1 MLTQPRRFGA
11 YGLAAAIALTL
22 LAMGAGWWLGQ
33 RSGAN
38 RSAGDPRQTI
48 LEKEINVLVQRE
60 ERHESSDT
68 DRQRL
73 LELLVGLGRQHEA
86 IALLE
91 PMADREPER
100 WSLRLMLAELRRES
114 GDPTGA
120 QRELRQIL
128 SRQPHQVEA
137 LQLMSL
143 LQLEQG
149 KGSQALRQ
157 VQAAFTA
164 ATTPGIKPQA
174 LGLGLLL
181 AEIQDRMGQRPQAKA
196 TYQKLAGAFPQDPRP
211 MVALAILL
219 QKSGDTPAALTA
231 LTNAKQRSG
240 KTGNADPVLDQLA
253 ANWSMLLVRSQSN
266 AAKPKQGGGVAS
278 SPTVQPALGG
288 SQPAPGNRNP

>member
-11 YGLAAAIALTL
+11 YWLAAVMALTL
-22 LAMGAGWWLGQ
+22 LSMGAGWWLGM

-48 LEKEINVLVQRE
+48 LEKEINSLVQRE

-73 LELLVGLGRQHEA
+73 LELLVGLGRQQEA

-100 WSLRLMLAELRRES
+100 WSLRLMLAELRRDS

-128 SRQPHQVEA
+128 SRQPHLVEA

-149 KGSQALRQ
+149 KGSLALRQ

-164 ATTPGIKPQA
+164 ATNPAIKPQA

-181 AEIQDRMGQRPQAKA
+181 AEIQDRMGQTPQAKA
-196 TYQKLAGAFPQDPRP
+196 TCQKLAAAFPQDPRP
-211 MVALAILL
+211 MVALALLL

-231 LTNAKQRSG
+231 LNNAKQRSG
-240 KTGNADPVLDQLA
+240 KTGTADPVLDKLA
-253 ANWSMLLVRSQSN
+253 ADWSMLSARSQPNQGTS
-266 AAKPKQGGGVAS
+266 KPGAGVAS
-278 SPTVQPALGG
+278 PSRAQPAQGESL
-288 SQPAPGNRNP
+288 PAPVN

>member
-22 LAMGAGWWLGQ
+22 LAMGTGWWLGQ

-38 RSAGDPRQTI
+38 RSAGDPRQTL

-60 ERHESSDT
+60 ERRESSDG

-73 LELLVGLGRQHEA
+73 LELLVGLGQRQEA

-100 WSLRLMLAELRRES
+100 WSLRLMLAELRRDS

-120 QRELRQIL
+120 ERELRQIL

-149 KGSQALRQ
+149 QGGLALRQ

-164 ATTPGIKPQA
+164 ATTSGIKPQA

-181 AEIQDRMGQRPQAKA
+181 AEIQDRMGQTPQAKA
-196 TYQKLAGAFPQDPRP
+196 TCQKLAGAFPQDPRP
-211 MVALAILL
+211 MVALALLL

-240 KTGNADPVLDQLA
+240 KTGTADPVLDKLA
-253 ANWSMLLVRSQSN
+253 VSWSMLSVRSQANPGTSKPG
-266 AAKPKQGGGVAS
+266 AAKAS
-278 SPTVQPALGG
+278 PPTVQPALDG
-288 SQPAPGNRNP
+288 SLPAPVRQNP

>member
-38 RSAGDPRQTI
+38 RAAGDPRQTI

-60 ERHESSDT
+60 ERQESSDS

-73 LELLVGLGRQHEA
+73 LELLVGLGRQQEA

-100 WSLRLMLAELRRES
+100 WSLRLMLAELRRDS

-120 QRELRQIL
+120 ERELRQIL

-149 KGSQALRQ
+149 QGSLALRQ

-164 ATTPGIKPQA
+164 ATTPGIKPRA

-181 AEIQDRMGQRPQAKA
+181 AEIQDRMGQTPQAKA
-196 TYQKLAGAFPQDPRP
+196 TCQKLAGAFPQDPRP
-211 MVALAILL
+211 MVALALSL
-219 QKSGDTPAALTA
+219 QKSGDTPAALAA
-231 LTNAKQRSG
+231 LTKAKQRSG
-240 KTGNADPVLDQLA
+240 KTGTADPVIDKLA
-253 ANWSMLLVRSQSN
+253 ASWSLLSVRAQPN
-266 AAKPKQGGGVAS
+266 PGTTKPGADKARA
-278 SPTVQPALGG
+278 PTVQPALGG
-288 SQPAPGNRNP
+288 SLPATVLQNP

>member
-38 RSAGDPRQTI
+38 RLAGDPRQTI

-73 LELLVGLGRQHEA
+73 LELLVGLGRQQEA

-100 WSLRLMLAELRRES
+100 WSLRLMLAELRRDN

-120 QRELRQIL
+120 ERELRQIL

-181 AEIQDRMGQRPQAKA
+181 AEIQDRVGQRPQAKA
-196 TYQKLAGAFPQDPRP
+196 TYQQLAVSFPQDPRP
-211 MVALAILL
+211 MVALAMLL

-240 KTGNADPVLDQLA
+240 KTGNADPVLDQMA
-253 ANWSMLLVRSQSN
+253 SNWSMLLVRSQSN
-266 AAKPKQGGGVAS
+266 AATAKQGGGVAS

-288 SQPAPGNRNP
+288 SQPAPANQNP

>member
-1 MLTQPRRFGA
+1 MLTPPRRFGA
-11 YGLAAAIALTL
+11 YGLAAAIALML

-38 RSAGDPRQTI
+38 RSTGDPRQTI
-48 LEKEINVLVQRE
+48 LEKEINGLVQRE

-73 LELLVGLGRQHEA
+73 LELLVGLGRQQEA

-100 WSLRLMLAELRRES
+100 WSLRLMLAELRRGS

-120 QRELRQIL
+120 ERELRQIL

-137 LQLMSL
+137 LELMSL

-149 KGSQALRQ
+149 KGNLALRQ

-164 ATTPGIKPQA
+164 TTTPGIKPQA

-181 AEIQDRMGQRPQAKA
+181 AEIQDRMGQAPQAKA
-196 TYQKLAGAFPQDPRP
+196 TYQKLAGAFPEDPRP
-211 MVALAILL
+211 MVALALLL

-231 LTNAKQRSG
+231 LKNAKQRSG
-240 KTGNADPVLDQLA
+240 KTGSADPVLDQLA
-253 ANWSMLLVRSQSN
+253 ANWSLLLARSQPN
-266 AAKPKQGGGVAS
+266 AANSKQGGGVAS
-278 SPTVQPALGG
+278 SPTVQPNLGG
-288 SQPAPGNRNP
+288 SLPAPAIQNP

>member
-1 MLTQPRRFGA
+1 MLTQPRRFRA
-11 YGLAAAIALTL
+11 YGLAAAMALTL
-22 LAMGAGWWLGQ
+22 LSMGAGWWLGQ

-38 RSAGDPRQTI
+38 PAAADPRQTI

-60 ERHESSDT
+60 ERRESSDT

-73 LELLVGLGRQHEA
+73 LELLVGLGRQQEA

-100 WSLRLMLAELRRES
+100 WSLRLMLAELRRDS

-149 KGSQALRQ
+149 QGKLALRQ
-157 VQAAFTA
+157 VQAAFSA

-181 AEIQDRMGQRPQAKA
+181 AEIQDRLGQTPQAKA
-196 TYQKLAGAFPQDPRP
+196 TCQKLAAAFPQDPRP
-211 MVALAILL
+211 MVALALLL
-219 QKSGDTPAALTA
+219 QKSGDTPAALAA
-231 LTNAKQRSG
+231 LTSAKQRSG
-240 KTGNADPVLDQLA
+240 KTGSADPVLDNLA
-253 ANWSMLLVRSQSN
+253 ASWSILAARSQQN
-266 AAKPKQGGGVAS
+266 QGLPKPGAAVAS
-278 SPTVQPALGG
+278 PSRVQPVPGG
-288 SQPAPGNRNP
+288 SLPAPGLQNP

>member
-11 YGLAAAIALTL
+11 YGLAAAIALTV
-22 LAMGAGWWLGQ
+22 LALAAGWWLGQ

-60 ERHESSDT
+60 ERQQSSDT

-73 LELLVGLGRQHEA
+73 LELLVGLGRQQEA

-128 SRQPHQVEA
+128 SRQPRQVEA

-149 KGSQALRQ
+149 KGSLALRQ

-164 ATTPGIKPQA
+164 STTPGIKPQA

-181 AEIQDRMGQRPQAKA
+181 AEIQDRMGQTLQAKA
-196 TYQKLAGAFPQDPRP
+196 TYQQLAGAFPQDPRP
-211 MVALAILL
+211 MVALALLL

-240 KTGNADPVLDQLA
+240 KTGSSDPVLDQLA
-253 ANWSMLLVRSQSN
+253 ASWSMLKTRSQQNSVQ
-266 AAKPKQGGGVAS
+266 PKQAGGVGS

-288 SQPAPGNRNP
+288 SLAAPAPQNP

>member
-1 MLTQPRRFGA
+1 MLTPPRRFGA

-38 RSAGDPRQTI
+38 RSTGDPRQTI
-48 LEKEINVLVQRE
+48 LEKEINGLVQRE

-73 LELLVGLGRQHEA
+73 LELLVGLGRQQEA

-100 WSLRLMLAELRRES
+100 WSLRLMLAELRRGS

-120 QRELRQIL
+120 ERELRQIL

-137 LQLMSL
+137 LELMSL

-149 KGSQALRQ
+149 KGNLALRQ

-164 ATTPGIKPQA
+164 TTTPRIKPQA

-181 AEIQDRMGQRPQAKA
+181 AEIQDRMGQAPQAKA
-196 TYQKLAGAFPQDPRP
+196 TYQKLAGAFPEDPRP
-211 MVALAILL
+211 MVALALLL

-231 LTNAKQRSG
+231 LKNAKQRSG
-240 KTGNADPVLDQLA
+240 KTGSADPVLDQLA
-253 ANWSMLLVRSQSN
+253 ANWSLLLARSQPN
-266 AAKPKQGGGVAS
+266 AANSKQGGGVAS
-278 SPTVQPALGG
+278 SPTVQPNLGG
-288 SQPAPGNRNP
+288 SLPAPAIQNP

>member
-48 LEKEINVLVQRE
+48 LEKEINVLVLRE
-60 ERHESSDT
+60 ERHESSAG

-73 LELLVGLGRQHEA
+73 LELLVGLGRQQEA

-100 WSLRLMLAELRRES
+100 WSLRLMLAELRRDS

-120 QRELRQIL
+120 ERELRQIL

-149 KGSQALRQ
+149 QGSQALRQ

-181 AEIQDRMGQRPQAKA
+181 AEIQDRMGQKQQAKA
-196 TYQKLAGAFPQDPRP
+196 IYQQLAGAFPQDARP
-211 MVALAILL
+211 MVALALLL
-219 QKSGDTPAALTA
+219 QQSGDTNAALTA

-240 KTGNADPVLDQLA
+240 KTGTADPVLDKLA
-253 ANWSMLLVRSQSN
+253 ANWSMLSVRTQPNQGTTKPGSGLVS
-266 AAKPKQGGGVAS
+266 P
-278 SPTVQPALGG
+278 PTVQPGLGELPPVPVH
-288 SQPAPGNRNP
+288 QNP